1 MLNSTIGVM
10 NLDIVE
16 LSING
21 YSTIKNAM
29 KKKKDEKIQR
39 IINYTVIIVLSIVCT
54 FSYCRQ
60 QKELEISDITMC
72 KIIDVYRRPGTG
84 VAKSKL
90 AIVEYY
96 VSGKRF
102 ERDVFFNSK
111 YSDGV
116 GDCF

>member
-1 MLNSTIGVM
+1 
-10 NLDIVE
+10 
-16 LSING
+16 
-21 YSTIKNAM
+21 M

-84 VAKSKL
+84 AAKTKL

-116 GDCF
+116 GDCFWLEYSVSNPKTVNVLWDKGKQNCNCLK